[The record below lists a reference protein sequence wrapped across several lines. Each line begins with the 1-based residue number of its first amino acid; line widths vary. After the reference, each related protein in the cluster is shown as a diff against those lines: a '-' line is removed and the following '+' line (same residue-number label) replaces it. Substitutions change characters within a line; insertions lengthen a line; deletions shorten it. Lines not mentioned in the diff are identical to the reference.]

1 MLKKIQDINGL
12 VKEVL
17 KETKIAY
24 GVDLEKLSLSIRNYV
39 LSAENQ
45 ICKDVEDIQ
54 DWEGFHTDD
63 IIVGIAQKRLLELKE
78 KAESIKPKTFANS
91 VTVDFDELRATG
103 KKQHLLRGSNLEYF
117 ILLCRIKHWKNF
129 LIENSIMTI
138 NDIRN
143 LIRKGDLDKAIDA
156 LFMLA
161 DKLRDQDLSDNVTL
175 QSSRYHKNEKDNNNG
190 VVGSDFYARTRA
202 QVTSALQS
210 YLNEISDVNVTIDM
224 PMPVDSPAP
233 VPVPVPEKGI
243 TSTTGTGN
251 GGGTGTGDGRT
262 TILILASNPSGTG
275 ILQVEVE
282 HSRISNKIQE
292 SDHADAFRI
301 KSKKA
306 VTLSEFQEYLYD
318 ERPTIVHFS
327 GHGEKSNPEVQDVI
341 RRGLNLSGDTGQQ
354 APQDDTGIIL
364 YDESKRNP
372 LFVNTAVVKRIFKTM
387 VERQGIPIKAVLFN
401 SCYSEAQ
408 AEALAQ
414 IVPYVIGTSWS
425 VRDDAAIAFATGF
438 YSGIARGE
446 DIRSACDFGINQA
459 LAYGEPEERFVLYE
473 NGTKVVW

>member
-45 ICKDVEDIQ
+45 ISKDVEVIK
-54 DWEGFHTDD
+54 DWEDFLTDD
-63 IIVGIAQKRLLELKE
+63 IIIGKVQKRLLDLKKEAEL
-78 KAESIKPKTFANS
+78 IKPKTFDNS
-91 VTVDFDELRATG
+91 VSVDFDELQATG
-103 KKQHLLRGSNLEYF
+103 KKQHLLRGSNVEYF
-117 ILLCRIKHWKNF
+117 ILLCCIKHLENF
-129 LIENSIMTI
+129 LIENHIMAIMTI

-156 LFMLA
+156 MFMVA

-210 YLNEISDVNVTIDM
+210 YLNDISDPNVTIDM
-224 PMPVDSPAP
+224 AVSDTPAP
-233 VPVPVPEKGI
+233 AVADKGI

-251 GGGTGTGDGRT
+251 GTGTGDGRT

-275 ILQVEVE
+275 ILQVEKE

-341 RRGLNLSGDTGQQ
+341 RRGLNLGGDAGQQ

-364 YDESKRNP
+364 YDETKRDP
-372 LFVNTAVVKRIFKTM
+372 FFVGTAVVKRIFKTM

-408 AEALAQ
+408 AEALATV
-414 IVPYVIGTSWS
+414 VPYVIGTSWS

-459 LAYGEPEERFVLYE
+459 LAYGEPEDRFVLYE

>member
-1 MLKKIQDINGL
+1 
-12 VKEVL
+12 
-17 KETKIAY
+17 
-24 GVDLEKLSLSIRNYV
+24 
-39 LSAENQ
+39 
-45 ICKDVEDIQ
+45 
-54 DWEGFHTDD
+54 
-63 IIVGIAQKRLLELKE
+63 
-78 KAESIKPKTFANS
+78 
-91 VTVDFDELRATG
+91 
-103 KKQHLLRGSNLEYF
+103 
-117 ILLCRIKHWKNF
+117 
-129 LIENSIMTI
+129 MTI

-156 LFMLA
+156 LFLVA

-175 QSSRYHKNEKDNNNG
+175 QSSRYHKNENDNNNG

-202 QVTSALQS
+202 QVATALQS
-210 YLNEISDVNVTIDM
+210 YLNNITDVNVTIDM
-224 PMPVDSPAP
+224 PMPGWDR
-233 VPVPVPEKGI
+233 VPVVPENGI
-243 TSTTGTGN
+243 TGTTGTGN

-275 ILQVEVE
+275 ILQVERE

-301 KSKKA
+301 RSKKA

-341 RRGLNLSGDTGQQ
+341 RRGLNLGGDTGQP

-364 YDESKRNP
+364 YDESKRSP
-372 LFVNTAVVKRIFKTM
+372 FFVGTAVIKRIFKTI
-387 VERQGIPIKAVLFN
+387 VEHQGIPIKAVLFN

-408 AEALAQ
+408 AQALATV
-414 IVPYVIGTSWS
+414 VPYVIGTSWS

-459 LAYGEPEERFVLYE
+459 LAYGEPEDRFVLYE
-473 NGTKVVW
+473 NGEKVVW

>member
-1 MLKKIQDINGL
+1 
-12 VKEVL
+12 
-17 KETKIAY
+17 
-24 GVDLEKLSLSIRNYV
+24 
-39 LSAENQ
+39 
-45 ICKDVEDIQ
+45 
-54 DWEGFHTDD
+54 
-63 IIVGIAQKRLLELKE
+63 
-78 KAESIKPKTFANS
+78 
-91 VTVDFDELRATG
+91 
-103 KKQHLLRGSNLEYF
+103 
-117 ILLCRIKHWKNF
+117 
-129 LIENSIMTI
+129 MTI

-161 DKLRDQDLSDNVTL
+161 DKLRDNDLSDNVTL

-210 YLNEISDVNVTIDM
+210 YLNDISDVNVTIDM
-224 PMPVDSPAP
+224 PMPVSDTPAP
-233 VPVPVPEKGI
+233 TPAPDNG
-243 TSTTGTGN
+243 TTPSTGN
-251 GGGTGTGDGRT
+251 GGGTGTDDGRT

-275 ILQVEVE
+275 ILQVETE
-282 HSRISNKIQE
+282 HSRISSKIQE
-292 SDHADAFRI
+292 SRRFDLFRI
-301 KSKKA
+301 LSKKA

-341 RRGLNLSGDTGQQ
+341 RRGLNLGGDTGQP

-372 LFVNTAVVKRIFKTM
+372 FFVGTAVVKRIFKTM

-408 AEALAQ
+408 AQALATV
-414 IVPYVIGTSWS
+414 VPYVIGTSWS

-473 NGTKVVW
+473 NGQKAVW